1 MPSRPWTSSTSTS
14 PPTCPCTSRWCGGR
28 RSSPSSAISRRAPR
42 ASISRMSSTP
52 CARSSRR
59 TRTCPTRPIPTTGR
73 RSPARRAS
81 ASSTS
86 SRSWARRRR
95 SSGPSNGSSTPASTC
110 KRHGERERRRPLSP
124 FVLFTSRRPGGLMAI
139 PKVMGIET
147 EYGIT
152 VKNQPDFNPILSSLL
167 LINSYETYRSSRIR
181 WDYEAESPL
190 RDARGFEYMEEKEA
204 PSKEESR
211 LINLILSNGAR
222 FYVDHAH
229 PEYSSPET
237 TNPRDCVIWDRAGE
251 RILDLARSR
260 AEAASPPEQRIIIH
274 KDNTD
279 RKGNSYG
286 THENY
291 LMDRKV
297 PFARI
302 VQHLMP
308 FFVSRQTYTGSGKVG
323 AENNTEHC
331 DFQISQR
338 ADFLETEVRLET
350 MHSRP
355 IINTRDEPHADPEKY
370 RRLHVI
376 VGDANM
382 SEVSN
387 YLKCGTMAIVLS
399 MIEDDFIERDLSLES
414 PVLAYR
420 KVSRDLTCRETF
432 KLKDGR
438 ALSALDLQ
446 REFLTLGHAYY
457 RTREHEPWVDD
468 VMARWG
474 SVLDRLAKDP
484 MSLARELDWVA
495 KRSLIE
501 NYMAKHTLEWSDSR
515 VAMID
520 LQYHDIR
527 PSKGLY
533 YKLEESDAVE
543 RMTTEDEVTK
553 AIYDPP
559 KDTRAYFRGM
569 CLQKYSDE
577 VVSASW
583 DSVIFDLKEGPL
595 KKIFMLE
602 PLRGTEAHVR
612 QLLTES
618 PTAADL
624 LRNISRPSFGM

>member
-1 MPSRPWTSSTSTS
+1 
-14 PPTCPCTSRWCGGR
+14 
-28 RSSPSSAISRRAPR
+28 
-42 ASISRMSSTP
+42 
-52 CARSSRR
+52 
-59 TRTCPTRPIPTTGR
+59 
-73 RSPARRAS
+73 
-81 ASSTS
+81 
-86 SRSWARRRR
+86 
-95 SSGPSNGSSTPASTC
+95 
-110 KRHGERERRRPLSP
+110 
-124 FVLFTSRRPGGLMAI
+124 MAI

-152 VKNQPDFNPILSSLL
+152 VRNQPDFNPILSSLL

-190 RDARGFEYMEEKEA
+190 RDARGFEYMEEKDV

-237 TNPRDCVIWDRAGE
+237 TNPRDCVTWDKAGE
-251 RILDLARSR
+251 RILNLARSR
-260 AEAASPPEQRIIIH
+260 AEAASPPEQRILIY
-274 KDNTD
+274 KNNTD
-279 RKGNSYG
+279 SKGNSYG

-291 LMDRKV
+291 LMDRRV

-308 FFVSRQTYTGSGKVG
+308 FFVSRQVFTGAGKAG

-331 DFQISQR
+331 EYQISQR
-338 ADFLETEVRLET
+338 ADFLETEVGLET

-387 YLKCGTMAIVLS
+387 YLKVGTMAVVLS
-399 MIEDDFIERDLSLES
+399 MIEDDFIERDLSIDG
-414 PVLAYR
+414 PVAAYR
-420 KVSRDLTCRETF
+420 RVSRDLTCRDIIR
-432 KLKDGR
+432 LRDGR
-438 ALSALDLQ
+438 SITAVELQ
-446 REFLTLGHAYY
+446 WEFLGLARQYY
-457 RTREHEPWVDD
+457 ERTAPEPWVNELL
-468 VMARWG
+468 ARWE
-474 SVLDRLAKDP
+474 SVLTRLGRDP
-484 MSLARELDWVA
+484 MSLDRELDWVI
-495 KRSLIE
+495 KHQLLE
-501 NYMAKHTLEWSDSR
+501 NYMTKHGLPWSDSR

-527 PSKGLY
+527 PGKGLF
-533 YKLEESDAVE
+533 YKLEESDAVD
-543 RMTTEDEVTK
+543 RMVTDDEVTK
-553 AIYDPP
+553 AVYDPP

-612 QLLTES
+612 QLLAES
-618 PTAADL
+618 PTAGDL
-624 LRNISRPSFGM
+624 LRNLGKPAGDVSA

>member
-1 MPSRPWTSSTSTS
+1 
-14 PPTCPCTSRWCGGR
+14 
-28 RSSPSSAISRRAPR
+28 
-42 ASISRMSSTP
+42 
-52 CARSSRR
+52 
-59 TRTCPTRPIPTTGR
+59 
-73 RSPARRAS
+73 
-81 ASSTS
+81 
-86 SRSWARRRR
+86 
-95 SSGPSNGSSTPASTC
+95 
-110 KRHGERERRRPLSP
+110 
-124 FVLFTSRRPGGLMAI
+124 MAL

-190 RDARGFEYMEEKEA
+190 RDARGFEYAEDKDV

-251 RILDLARSR
+251 RILNLSRSR
-260 AEAASPPEQRIIIH
+260 AEAASPPEQRILIY
-274 KDNTD
+274 KNNTD
-279 RKGNSYG
+279 SKGNSYG

-291 LMDRKV
+291 LMDRRV

-308 FFVSRQTYTGSGKVG
+308 FFATRQIFTGAGKVG

-331 DFQISQR
+331 DYQISQR
-338 ADFLETEVRLET
+338 ADFLETEVGLET

-382 SEVSN
+382 SEVSS
-387 YLKCGTMAIVLS
+387 YLKCGTMAIVLG
-399 MIEDDFIERDLSLES
+399 MIEDDAIDRDLSLDN
-414 PVLAYR
+414 PVLALR
-420 KVSRDLTCRETF
+420 QVSRDLTCRETIR
-432 KLKDGR
+432 LRDGR
-438 ALSALDLQ
+438 AATAVDIQ
-446 REFLTLGHAYY
+446 REYLALAHRYY
-457 RTREHEPWVDD
+457 ERRPADPWVHD
-468 VMARWG
+468 VLRRWEA
-474 SVLDRLAKDP
+474 VLDGLARDP
-484 MSLARELDWVA
+484 DSLARQLDWVI
-495 KRSLIE
+495 KRQLIE
-501 NYMAKHTLEWSDSR
+501 RYREKHGLAWSDSR

-527 PSKGLY
+527 PGRGLF
-533 YKLEESDAVE
+533 YKLEEADAVE
-543 RMTTEDEVTK
+543 RIATEDEISK

-569 CLQKYSDE
+569 CLQKYADE

-583 DSVIFDLKEGPL
+583 DSVIFDLHEGPL

-612 QLLTES
+612 QLLADS

-624 LRNISRPSFGM
+624 LRNLGKPSGDV

>member
-1 MPSRPWTSSTSTS
+1 
-14 PPTCPCTSRWCGGR
+14 
-28 RSSPSSAISRRAPR
+28 
-42 ASISRMSSTP
+42 
-52 CARSSRR
+52 
-59 TRTCPTRPIPTTGR
+59 
-73 RSPARRAS
+73 
-81 ASSTS
+81 
-86 SRSWARRRR
+86 
-95 SSGPSNGSSTPASTC
+95 
-110 KRHGERERRRPLSP
+110 
-124 FVLFTSRRPGGLMAI
+124 MAI

-190 RDARGFEYMEEKEA
+190 RDARGFEYMEDKEV

-222 FYVDHAH
+222 FYVDHAP

-237 TNPRDCVIWDRAGE
+237 TNPRDLVIWDKAGE
-251 RILDLARSR
+251 RILNLSRSR
-260 AEAASPPEQRIIIH
+260 AEAVSPPEQRILIY
-274 KDNTD
+274 KNNTD
-279 RKGNSYG
+279 SKGNSYG

-308 FFVSRQTYTGSGKVG
+308 FFVSRQIFTGSGKVG

-338 ADFLETEVRLET
+338 ADFLETEVGLET

-382 SEVSN
+382 SDVAN
-387 YLKCGTMAIVLS
+387 YLKVGTMAIVLS
-399 MIEDDFIERDLSLES
+399 MIEDDVIDRDLSLES

-420 KVSRDLTCRETF
+420 RVSRDLACHETL

-438 ALSALDLQ
+438 SLTAIDLQ
-446 REFLTLGHAYY
+446 REFLTMAHAYC
-457 RTREHEPWVDD
+457 RIREHEPWVDD
-468 VMARWG
+468 VLARWG
-474 SVLDRLAKDP
+474 SVLDRLAADP
-484 MSLARELDWVA
+484 MSLDRELDWVI
-495 KRSLIE
+495 KRHIIE
-501 NYMAKHTLEWSDSR
+501 NYMAKHGLDWADSR

-527 PSKGLY
+527 PGKGLY

-543 RMTTEDEVTK
+543 RLVTEDEVSK

-569 CLQKYSDE
+569 CLQKYAEE

-612 QLLTES
+612 QLFAES
-618 PTAADL
+618 PTAGDL
-624 LRNISRPSFGM
+624 LRNLGKPSGDF

>member
-1 MPSRPWTSSTSTS
+1 
-14 PPTCPCTSRWCGGR
+14 
-28 RSSPSSAISRRAPR
+28 
-42 ASISRMSSTP
+42 
-52 CARSSRR
+52 
-59 TRTCPTRPIPTTGR
+59 
-73 RSPARRAS
+73 
-81 ASSTS
+81 
-86 SRSWARRRR
+86 
-95 SSGPSNGSSTPASTC
+95 
-110 KRHGERERRRPLSP
+110 
-124 FVLFTSRRPGGLMAI
+124 MAI

-167 LINSYETYRSSRIR
+167 LINSYETFRSSRIR

-190 RDARGFEYMEEKEA
+190 RDARGFEYMEDKEV

-237 TNPRDCVIWDRAGE
+237 TNPRDLVIWDRAGE
-251 RILDLARSR
+251 RIVNLSRTR
-260 AEAASPPEQRIIIH
+260 AEAVSPPEQRILIY
-274 KDNTD
+274 KNNTD

-291 LMDRKV
+291 LLDRKL

-302 VQHLMP
+302 VQHIMP
-308 FFVSRQTYTGSGKVG
+308 FFVTRQLYCGAGKVG
-323 AENNTEHC
+323 AENNAEHC
-331 DFQISQR
+331 DYQISQR
-338 ADFLETEVRLET
+338 ADFLETEVGLET

-355 IINTRDEPHADPEKY
+355 IVNTRDEPHADPEKY

-382 SEVSN
+382 SEPSN
-387 YLKCGTMAIVLS
+387 YLKTGTMAIVLS
-399 MIEDDFIERDLSLES
+399 MIEDDFIDVDLSLES

-420 KVSRDLTCRETF
+420 QVSRDLECRQPLR
-432 KLKDGR
+432 LKDGR
-438 ALSALDLQ
+438 TMTAIDLQ
-446 REFLTLGHAYY
+446 REFLRLAHKYY
-457 RTREHEPWVDD
+457 RTHEHEPWVRD
-468 VMARWG
+468 VLARWEHT
-474 SVLDRLAKDP
+474 LDALAADP
-484 MSLARELDWVA
+484 MQLSRELDWVI
-495 KRSLIE
+495 KRELIE
-501 NYMAKHTLEWSDSR
+501 NYMSKHHLAWDDSR

-527 PSKGLY
+527 PGRGLY

-543 RMTTEDEVTK
+543 RIVTDDEIAK
-553 AIYDPP
+553 AMYDPP

-569 CLQKYSDE
+569 CLQRYADE
-577 VVSASW
+577 IASASW

-624 LRNISRPSFGM
+624 LRNISRPSVDV

>member
-1 MPSRPWTSSTSTS
+1 
-14 PPTCPCTSRWCGGR
+14 
-28 RSSPSSAISRRAPR
+28 
-42 ASISRMSSTP
+42 
-52 CARSSRR
+52 
-59 TRTCPTRPIPTTGR
+59 
-73 RSPARRAS
+73 
-81 ASSTS
+81 
-86 SRSWARRRR
+86 
-95 SSGPSNGSSTPASTC
+95 
-110 KRHGERERRRPLSP
+110 
-124 FVLFTSRRPGGLMAI
+124 MAI

-167 LINSYETYRSSRIR
+167 LINSYETYRSSRVR

-190 RDARGFEYMEEKEA
+190 RDARGFEYMEEKEGT
-204 PSKEESR
+204 SKEESR

-237 TNPRDCVIWDRAGE
+237 TNPRDTVIWDRAGE
-251 RILDLARSR
+251 RILNLSRQR
-260 AEAASPPEQRIIIH
+260 AEAVSPPEQRILIY
-274 KDNTD
+274 KNNTD
-279 RKGNSYG
+279 SKGNSYG

-302 VQHLMP
+302 VQHMMP
-308 FFVSRQTYTGSGKVG
+308 FFVTRQIFTGAGKVG
-323 AENNTEHC
+323 AENNADPC
-331 DFQISQR
+331 DYQISQR
-338 ADFLETEVRLET
+338 ADFLETEVGLET

-376 VGDANM
+376 VGDANL
-382 SEVSN
+382 SEVTN
-387 YLKCGTMAIVLS
+387 YLKVGTMAVVLS
-399 MIEDDFIERDLSLES
+399 MVEDDFID
-414 PVLAYR
+414 
-420 KVSRDLTCRETF
+420 RDLT
-432 KLKDGR
+432 
-438 ALSALDLQ
+438 LD
-446 REFLTLGHAYY
+446 
-457 RTREHEPWVDD
+457 
-468 VMARWG
+468 
-474 SVLDRLAKDP
+474 SLAVDP
-484 MSLARELDWVA
+484 MRLGRELDWVI
-495 KRSLIE
+495 KRQLIE
-501 NYMAKHTLEWSDSR
+501 NYIAKHGLAWDDSR
-515 VAMID
+515 VQMID

-527 PSKGLY
+527 PGKGLY
-533 YKLEESDAVE
+533 AKLEEAEAVE
-543 RMTTEDEVTK
+543 RIVTDDEISK

-569 CLQKYSDE
+569 CLQRYSDE
-577 VVSASW
+577 IVSASW

-624 LRNISRPSFGM
+624 LRNISRSSGGM

>member
-1 MPSRPWTSSTSTS
+1 
-14 PPTCPCTSRWCGGR
+14 
-28 RSSPSSAISRRAPR
+28 
-42 ASISRMSSTP
+42 
-52 CARSSRR
+52 
-59 TRTCPTRPIPTTGR
+59 
-73 RSPARRAS
+73 
-81 ASSTS
+81 
-86 SRSWARRRR
+86 
-95 SSGPSNGSSTPASTC
+95 
-110 KRHGERERRRPLSP
+110 
-124 FVLFTSRRPGGLMAI
+124 MAI

-152 VKNQPDFNPILSSLL
+152 VRNQPDFNPILSSLL

-190 RDARGFEYMEEKEA
+190 RDARGFEYMEEKDV

-251 RILDLARSR
+251 RILNLARTR
-260 AEAASPPEQRIIIH
+260 AEAVSPPEQRILIY
-274 KDNTD
+274 KNNTD
-279 RKGNSYG
+279 SKGNSYG

-291 LMDRKV
+291 LMDRRV

-308 FFVSRQTYTGSGKVG
+308 FFVTRQVFTGAGKVG

-331 DFQISQR
+331 DYQISQR
-338 ADFLETEVRLET
+338 ADFLETEVGLET

-382 SEVSN
+382 SEVST
-387 YLKCGTMAIVLS
+387 YLKVGTMAVVLS
-399 MIEDDFIERDLSLES
+399 MVEDDFIDRDFGLDG
-414 PVLAYR
+414 PVAAYLR
-420 KVSRDLTCRETF
+420 VSRDLTCRETIR
-432 KLKDGR
+432 LRDGR
-438 ALSALDLQ
+438 SITAIELQSEFLDLA
-446 REFLTLGHAYY
+446 RRYY
-457 RTREHEPWVDD
+457 ERTPAEPWVPDLL
-468 VMARWG
+468 ARWE
-474 SVLDRLAKDP
+474 SVLTRLGRDA
-484 MSLARELDWVA
+484 MSLDRELDWVI
-495 KRSLIE
+495 KRQLLE
-501 NYMAKHTLEWSDSR
+501 NYMSKHDLAWSDSR

-520 LQYHDIR
+520 LQCHDIR
-527 PSKGLY
+527 PGKGLY
-533 YKLEESDAVE
+533 YKLEESDAIDRLV
-543 RMTTEDEVTK
+543 TDDEVTK
-553 AIYDPP
+553 AVYDPP

-612 QLLTES
+612 QLLAES
-618 PTAADL
+618 PTAGDL
-624 LRNISRPSFGM
+624 LKNLGKPAGDVSA